1 VLDVF
6 RILPLVK
13 RKFRMSAN
21 CTVFFGKNAAA
32 VSSACLHVTKQELLD
47 MSIGILC
54 RVQWSDLQN
63 E

>member
-1 VLDVF
+1 
-6 RILPLVK
+6 
-13 RKFRMSAN
+13 MSAN